1 MVQVQRHECRP
12 KKCFGKCEEGDP
24 KVCRYGYPRERCDE
38 DLGRSETTGRYIYR
52 CEDKEDER
60 LSPYIPLWLL
70 ATGAR
75 CPATCV
81 WDATRVSLYS
91 NPRNTT
97 IHHSTC
103 PKKWQDA
110 YLSQAGA
117 AHPYAVHEVLYRT
130 GLWRLETKKV
140 KSEEVYSTSEFRA
153 LFWKP
158 KLHMHTSFR
167 HHTSEYSSS
176 ALGETATLARS

>member
-1 MVQVQRHECRP
+1 MERLSISLSVSFAMVQVQRHECRP

-75 CPATCV
+75 CPATWV

-97 IHHSTC
+97 IHDSTI
-103 PKKWQDA
+103 PQKWQDA

-117 AHPYAVHEVLYRT
+117 CIIFSGWMMPSS
-130 GLWRLETKKV
+130 W
-140 KSEEVYSTSEFRA
+140 
-153 LFWKP
+153 
-158 KLHMHTSFR
+158 HTSPN
-167 HHTSEYSSS
+167 T
-176 ALGETATLARS
+176 

>member
-1 MVQVQRHECRP
+1 MERLSISLSVSFAMVQVQRHECRP

-91 NPRNTT
+91 NPGNTT
-97 IHHSTC
+97 IHYGTC
-103 PKKWQDA
+103 PGKWQDA
-110 YLSQAGA
+110 YLSQAA
-117 AHPYAVHEVLYRT
+117 KQVEVRPLV
-130 GLWRLETKKV
+130 LCN
-140 KSEEVYSTSEFRA
+140 A
-153 LFWKP
+153 
-158 KLHMHTSFR
+158 
-167 HHTSEYSSS
+167 
-176 ALGETATLARS
+176 TA

>member
-1 MVQVQRHECRP
+1 MERLSISLSVSFAMVQVQRHECRP

-81 WDATRVSLYS
+81 WDATRVSLDYE
-91 NPRNTT
+91 
-97 IHHSTC
+97 
-103 PKKWQDA
+103 K
-110 YLSQAGA
+110 
-117 AHPYAVHEVLYRT
+117 
-130 GLWRLETKKV
+130 
-140 KSEEVYSTSEFRA
+140 
-153 LFWKP
+153 
-158 KLHMHTSFR
+158 
-167 HHTSEYSSS
+167 
-176 ALGETATLARS
+176 

>member
-1 MVQVQRHECRP
+1 MERLSISLSVSFAMVQVQRHECRP

-75 CPATCV
+75 AVLLRVCGMQLVLAYTPTSKIQPSIIVPALKYGRMPT
-81 WDATRVSLYS
+81 S
-91 NPRNTT
+91 
-97 IHHSTC
+97 
-103 PKKWQDA
+103 PKQVPA
-110 YLSQAGA
+110 
-117 AHPYAVHEVLYRT
+117 
-130 GLWRLETKKV
+130 
-140 KSEEVYSTSEFRA
+140 
-153 LFWKP
+153 
-158 KLHMHTSFR
+158 
-167 HHTSEYSSS
+167 
-176 ALGETATLARS
+176 

>member
-1 MVQVQRHECRP
+1 MERVSFSLSASFAMVQVQRHECRP

-38 DLGRSETTGRYIYR
+38 
-52 CEDKEDER
+52 KEDER

-91 NPRNTT
+91 NLENTT

-103 PKKWQDA
+103 PKIWQDA
-110 YLSQAGA
+110 YLSKAGA
-117 AHPYAVHEVLYRT
+117 CMNIQRGGTIRVLR
-130 GLWRLETKKV
+130 GADLLRI
-140 KSEEVYSTSEFRA
+140 SPF
-153 LFWKP
+153 F
-158 KLHMHTSFR
+158 
-167 HHTSEYSSS
+167 
-176 ALGETATLARS
+176 